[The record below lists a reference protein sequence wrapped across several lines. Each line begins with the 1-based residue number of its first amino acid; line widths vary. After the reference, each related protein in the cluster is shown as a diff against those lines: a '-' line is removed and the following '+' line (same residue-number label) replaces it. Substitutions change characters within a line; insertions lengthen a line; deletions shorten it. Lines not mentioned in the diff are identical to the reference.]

1 VWRCNNAK
9 NLGFL
14 RFFYNALH
22 RTFHRTF
29 YRAFSPL
36 ETNPTLLSALTVS
49 ELNASV
55 ASLLA
60 DSLPMLRVRGEAQGV
75 KRYPSGHVYFSLK
88 DANASVSCVM
98 FKMRAQLFDRL
109 PREGELIELRAKAT
123 LYEPRGD
130 YQLRVDGWQPAG
142 QGALYEAF
150 LQLKAKLEHE
160 GLLDANRKRTVPTFV
175 STVGI
180 VTSLQAAV
188 LRDVA
193 TALTR
198 RAPHVRLIV
207 YPSAVQGAAAGA
219 ALAAAVQRASE
230 HGEADVLLVCRGG
243 GSMEDL
249 WCFNDEALAR
259 AIVQCNMPV
268 ISGVGHETDFTIAD
282 FVADVRAPTPTAAAE
297 LCTMPTQ
304 EWLDELASFHANLHA
319 AAHDLIALQG
329 QTLDRL
335 NARLTAASPRAQLS
349 LQSSQIHSLQLRLRH
364 AAQRSAVIHAQ
375 RLSAL
380 ANRLA
385 PTVTALLRQH
395 RGKLNTLDAQLHAL
409 SPQRVL
415 ERGYAVV
422 LDAQGKALL
431 APAPAGEVVTLH
443 LAQRSQSAVLQ

>member
-1 VWRCNNAK
+1 
-9 NLGFL
+9 LYL
-14 RFFYNALH
+14 FFAP
-22 RTFHRTF
+22 FHHSFTTRLP
-29 YRAFSPL
+29 PL
-36 ETNPTLLSALTVS
+36 EAKLTPSAALSVS
-49 ELNASV
+49 ELNANV
-55 ASLLA
+55 ANLLA

-88 DANASVSCVM
+88 DADASVSCVM
-98 FKMRAQLFDRL
+98 FKMRSQLFDRL
-109 PREGELIELRAKAT
+109 PREGELIELRAKVT

-130 YQLRVDGWQPAG
+130 YQLRIDGWQPAG

-150 LQLKAKLEHE
+150 LQLKAKLERE
-160 GLLDANRKRTVPTFV
+160 GLLATERKRNLPTFV

-193 TALTR
+193 TALKR

-230 HGEADVLLVCRGG
+230 HAEADVLLICRGG

-297 LCTMPTQ
+297 LCATPTQ
-304 EWLDELASFHANLHA
+304 EWLGELNSLHA
-319 AAHDLIALQG
+319 SLRSAAQDHIGEQG

-335 NARLTAASPRAQLS
+335 QARLNSASPRAQLS
-349 LQSSQIHSLQLRLRH
+349 LQSGQLHSLQLRLRH
-364 AAQRSAVIHAQ
+364 AAQRSVAMQAQ
-375 RLSAL
+375 RLSTL
-380 ANRLA
+380 SSRLT
-385 PTVTALLRQH
+385 PTAAILLRQH
-395 RGKLNTLDAQLHAL
+395 RARLSTLDAQLHAL

-415 ERGYAVV
+415 ERGYALVV
-422 LDAQGKALL
+422 DAQGKAML
-431 APAPAGEVVTLH
+431 APAPSGGTVKLH
-443 LAQRSQSAVLQ
+443 LAQGSQSAVLQ

>member
-1 VWRCNNAK
+1 MHTVQAI
-9 NLGFL
+9 
-14 RFFYNALH
+14 
-22 RTFHRTF
+22 
-29 YRAFSPL
+29 
-36 ETNPTLLSALTVS
+36 TVS

-60 DSLPMLRVRGEAQGV
+60 DSMPMLRVRGEAQGV
-75 KRYPSGHVYFSLK
+75 KRYASGHVYFSLK

-130 YQLRVDGWQPAG
+130 YQLKVDGWQAAG

-150 LQLKAKLEHE
+150 LQLKNKLAAE
-160 GLLDANRKRTVPTFV
+160 GLLDAARKRPLPQFV
-175 STVGI
+175 QTIGI

-193 TALTR
+193 TALQR
-198 RAPHVRLIV
+198 RAPHVQLIV
-207 YPSAVQGAAAGA
+207 YPSAVQGAGAGA
-219 ALAAAVQRASE
+219 ELAAAVQRASE

-259 AIVQCNMPV
+259 AIAACNMPV
-268 ISGVGHETDFTIAD
+268 ISGVGHETDFTLAD
-282 FVADVRAPTPTAAAE
+282 FVADLRAPTPTAAAE
-297 LCTMPTQ
+297 LCTTPSSD
-304 EWLDELASFHANLHA
+304 WLDALSHAHAALHD
-319 AAHDLIALQG
+319 AAHDQLAQHS

-335 NARLTAASPRAQLS
+335 HARLNSASPRAQLG
-349 LQSSQIHSLQLRLRH
+349 LQSSQLHSLQLRLRH
-364 AAQRSAVIHAQ
+364 SVQRGFAAHAQ
-375 RLSAL
+375 RLSGL
-380 ANRLA
+380 AHRLA
-385 PTVTALLRQH
+385 PTGAAVLRQH
-395 RGKLNTLDAQLHAL
+395 RAMLNTLDAQLHAL

-431 APAPAGEVVTLH
+431 APAPAGGVVRLH
-443 LAQRSQSAVLQ
+443 LAQGTQGAVLQ

>member
-1 VWRCNNAK
+1 
-9 NLGFL
+9 
-14 RFFYNALH
+14 
-22 RTFHRTF
+22 
-29 YRAFSPL
+29 L
-36 ETNPTLLSALTVS
+36 ETNPALSVS

-109 PREGELIELRAKAT
+109 PREGELIELRAKAA

-130 YQLRVDGWQPAG
+130 YQLKVDGWQTAG

-150 LQLKAKLEHE
+150 LQLKNKLAAE
-160 GLLDANRKRTVPTFV
+160 GLLDENRKRSLPQFV

-193 TALTR
+193 TALER

-207 YPSAVQGAAAGA
+207 YPSAVQGAAAGTE
-219 ALAAAVQRASE
+219 LAAAVHRASE

-249 WCFNDEALAR
+249 WCFNSEALAR
-259 AIVQCNMPV
+259 AIAACNMPV
-268 ISGVGHETDFTIAD
+268 ISGVGHETDFTLAD
-282 FVADVRAPTPTAAAE
+282 FVADLRAPTPTAAAE
-297 LCTMPTQ
+297 LCATATSD
-304 EWLDELASFHANLHA
+304 WLVELDNAHGALQA
-319 AAHDLIALQG
+319 AAQDQLAQHS

-335 NARLTAASPRAQLS
+335 HARLQASSPRAQLG
-349 LQSSQIHSLQLRLRH
+349 LQSSQLHSLNLRLRH
-364 AAQRSAVIHAQ
+364 VVQKGVALQAQ
-375 RLSAL
+375 RLSGL

-385 PTVTALLRQH
+385 PASAAVLRQH
-395 RGKLNTLDAQLHAL
+395 RARLNTLDAQLHAL

-431 APAPAGEVVTLH
+431 TPAPAGGAVTLQ
-443 LAQRSQSAVLQ
+443 LAQGTQGAVLQ